1 MHQLS
6 WNTRLAVGALVAIS
20 VLMALLSGCTSAQVS
35 SAFNGLVKTCYNGK
49 CLTYKTWGKKIDAAI
64 NGKAVGYA
72 YVILHNGVQ
81 TQAINAFGQART
93 AADPPVTGMSFD
105 EPFNIAS
112 VTKTLTAAAVLRLL
126 AAQQINVHSSIAP
139 YLPPSWPLGQ
149 GVSAITFA
157 QLLTHTSGIQL
168 PPNDTDGISYTDLK
182 ALMGQNIDLSPTGYK
197 QRCINSYNQGMF
209 VTCYQNTNFALFRI
223 IIPYILGSAN
233 PVPLDH
239 SPFSPP
245 FLDPANDDATAQDY
259 LSYMNSVYGSSFP
272 ISCTP
277 QEDSFGFPS
286 SSQMLDYLYPGTI
299 SRLDEG
305 DWEHI
310 CGAGGIQLS
319 VDQMAAFLS
328 NLRSGD
334 YIATTSSSDPYDPS
348 STTLFA
354 MVKYMYGWDYQ
365 YSNAYGTCIAKNGG
379 LGVFIGP
386 KNTIFLPYL
395 TTLIVYCPQTGLA
408 FAGLANSALG
418 LSQTSW
424 DNIVQKAYNE
434 SWQ

>member
-1 MHQLS
+1 MHQRS

-20 VLMALLSGCTSAQVS
+20 VLMPLLSGCTSTQVS
-35 SAFNGLVKTCYNGK
+35 SAVNGLVKTCYNGK
-49 CLTYKTWGKKIDAAI
+49 CLTYKTWGKNIDALI
-64 NGKAVGYA
+64 QGQAVGYA

-81 TQAINAFGQART
+81 TQAINVFGQART
-93 AADPPVTGMSFD
+93 AADPPATVMSFD

-126 AAQQINVHSSIAP
+126 AAQQINVNSSIAP
-139 YLPPSWPLGQ
+139 YLPPNWLLGQ

-168 PPNDTDGISYTDLK
+168 PPNDTDGVSYTDLR

-197 QRCINSYNQGMF
+197 QGCINSYLQGKF
-209 VTCYQNTNFALFRI
+209 ASCYQNTNFALFRI

-233 PVPLDH
+233 PVPLLQGL
-239 SPFSPP
+239 PLF

-277 QEDSFGFPS
+277 QGSPH
-286 SSQMLDYLYPGTI
+286 MLDYRYPGT
-299 SRLDEG
+299 SSGSDAG

-328 NLRSGD
+328 NLTSGD
-334 YIATTSSSDPYDPS
+334 YIPTTSSADPYDPS

-354 MVKYMYGWDYQ
+354 MVKYMYGWDVRFPIIG
-365 YSNAYGTCIAKNGG
+365 NGATYGTCVQKNGG
-379 LGVFIGP
+379 LGVFLGP
-386 KNTIFLPYL
+386 NNTNFLPYL

-418 LSQTSW
+418 PSQTSW
-424 DNIVQKAYNE
+424 DNIVSSAYNA